1 MRPGH
6 ERESNFDPSFMA
18 IISAPMGKGDIAA
31 QRRGAPV
38 TRAAVS
44 PAASDRGR

>member
-1 MRPGH
+1 MN
-6 ERESNFDPSFMA
+6 ENQIFDPSFMA